1 MRITKKMAKEIL
13 EVLDEIRKNM
23 FEGRKREYPFNEW
36 ERKRELVRQRLEK
49 LPELIEEA
57 ASMVKIASKRGRNK
71 RMNLEERTSL
81 LLFAKVFGKSNR
93 DMELM
98 ITMLKPVFKT
108 SVSYKTIE
116 RLYSDEEVKSCL
128 YNLFVLLLKEEG
140 TSGKYAGD
148 GTGYTLSITK
158 HYASN
163 TKKKGKDFRYTFRV
177 IDLETNLCVAFGYSN
192 HSEKEAFEKA
202 MKMLDECDI
211 EIESMR
217 LDKYYSSR
225 KVIRYFGREI
235 SLYLLPKKNIS
246 KVGVEWYRIFK
257 KILCDPIE
265 FLSNYFKRNLC
276 ESSFSS
282 DKRRF
287 GWIIRQK
294 RDDRI
299 ELALFVITILHN
311 IFAIRVKVS

>member
-1 MRITKKMAKEIL
+1 MRVTKKMVKEML
-13 EVLDEIRKNM
+13 EVLDEIRRTM
-23 FEGRKREYPFNEW
+23 FEGRKIEYPFNEW

-49 LPELIEEA
+49 LPELIKQA
-57 ASMVKIASKRGRNK
+57 ASMVRVANKMGRNK
-71 RMNLEERTSL
+71 KMNLEERTSL
-81 LLFAKVFGKSNR
+81 LLFARVFGKSNR

-98 ITMLKPVFKT
+98 ITMLRPLFKT
-108 SVSYKTIE
+108 PVSYKTIE
-116 RLYSDEEVKSCL
+116 RLYSDEEVKACL

-163 TKKKGKDFRYTFRV
+163 TKKRGKDFRYTFRV
-177 IDLETNLCVAFGYSN
+177 IDLETNFCVAFGYSRN
-192 HSEKEAFEKA
+192 SERDAFEKA
-202 MKMLDECDI
+202 MQMLDEH
-211 EIESMR
+211 EIESIR
-217 LDKYYSSR
+217 LDKYFSSR
-225 KVIRYFGREI
+225 KVIRRFGKKVSI
-235 SLYLLPKKNIS
+235 YLLPKKNVS
-246 KVGVEWYRIFK
+246 RVGLEWYRVFK
-257 KILCDPIE
+257 RILYDPIE
-265 FLSNYFKRNLC
+265 FLGNYFKRNLC

-299 ELALFVITILHN
+299 ESALFVITILHN
-311 IFAIRVKVS
+311 VFAIRVKVS